1 MKYYT
6 FTVTIGAEAET
17 PEEAWEQAVE
27 GFCSDPGEY
36 EAYTEEEL
44 ED

>member
-6 FTVTIGAEAET
+6 FTLTIGAEAET
-17 PEEAWEQAVE
+17 PEEAWNEAVSAL
-27 GFCSDPGEY
+27 CDDPGEWDS
-36 EAYTEEEL
+36 YTEEEL

>member
-6 FTVTIGAEAET
+6 FQITIGAEAET
-17 PEEAWEQAVE
+17 PDEAWLAATE
-27 GFCSDPGEY
+27 GFCLDTGEY
-36 EAYTEEEL
+36 ESYTEEEL

>member
-6 FTVTIGAEAET
+6 FTLTIGAEAET
-17 PEEAWEQAVE
+17 PSEAWEYALE
-27 GFCSDPGEY
+27 GFFEFPGEY
-36 EAYTEEEL
+36 DSYTEEEL

>member
-6 FTVTIGAEAET
+6 FTLTIGAEAET
-17 PEEAWEQAVE
+17 PEEARNEAIVA
-27 GFCSDPGEY
+27 FCEFPGEWDS
-36 EAYTEEEL
+36 YTEEEL